1 MFRPIMIAAVA
12 ATATPA
18 LAQDMSLDIAQL
30 RSADDAN
37 VVNAAGDK
45 LGEIEDVLVGADGK
59 PVAYVVDTGGF
70 LDIGDEDVVV
80 SIDALQWQG
89 GQYVSDMTEEQL
101 EALPKWDD

>member
-12 ATATPA
+12 GTATPA

-80 SIDALQWQG
+80 SIDAL
-89 GQYVSDMTEEQL
+89 
-101 EALPKWDD
+101 PKWDD

>member
-30 RSADDAN
+30 RSVDDAN